1 MTIATVV
8 KPAPSV
14 RDHSRYILRR
24 VADCF
29 LRENYRGTAAGR
41 AIPAGDEPFNGLVD
55 GVERYLVYEVPDTSR
70 LLIPVEP
77 DGFMQEWRVC
87 QPPFVH
93 IAKQGMRLIDSV
105 TEFLEILG
113 IGLEGEDSANIAA
126 FLDECQAAIVQGA
139 LCDAARG
146 EKSPAEAR
154 LDNHPAWHRAMLAND
169 RIASFL
175 DHPFYPT
182 ARAKHGFTAADLIA
196 YGPEYQRSFRLNW
209 LALPKDGLSVQGE
222 TPAVWPSFKDVGLDP
237 TLEYSHALLPVHP
250 FMHGEKL
257 DAILVEADLAD
268 HARKAPYEWLEV
280 VPTLSV
286 RALAL
291 AEEPGLHIKLPLAI
305 STLGRLNLRAI
316 KPVTINDGHVV
327 HALLE
332 EILASDPALGDKL
345 LLTDESGGAHHSDNR
360 FLAYILRRYPD
371 GLDDSEP
378 VPVAALMAP
387 MRDGRP
393 YVLHLVDRH
402 YGGDAD
408 RFIEDVCDLLL
419 GVHLRLAA
427 RYGIELEANQQNSIL
442 LFGQSGLRLLLKDN
456 DSPRI
461 HAALLRSAYAGS
473 DAWLS
478 QLQDARIT
486 ATDAADAAQMLITIT
501 IQLNLGV
508 VIEGM
513 GRHLG
518 KTMAYRRTLRAAVE
532 RHLDLLEGEGIA
544 TGALRAA
551 LLEASHFPIKYLL
564 RAATLESRSAIGAAD
579 VNKAYGRTAPNFLL
593 PGDGR

>member
-1 MTIATVV
+1 MNIATAV

-29 LRENYRGTAAGR
+29 LRENYRGLAAGR
-41 AIPAGDEPFNGLVD
+41 VIPAGDESFDSLVD
-55 GVERYLVYEVPDTSR
+55 GVERYLVYEAHDMSR

-87 QPPFVH
+87 AVPFIH
-93 IAKQGMRLIDSV
+93 IGGQGARLIDSV
-105 TEFLEILG
+105 TEFLEIIG
-113 IGLEGEDSANIAA
+113 SGLEGEDSANITA
-126 FLDECQAAIVQGA
+126 FLDECQAAIAQGA
-139 LCDAARG
+139 LCDATRG

-154 LDNHPAWHRAMLAND
+154 LENHPAWHRAMLAND

-182 ARAKHGFTAADLIA
+182 ARAKHGFAAADLIA
-196 YGPEYQRSFRLNW
+196 YGPEYQRPFRLNW
-209 LALPKDGLSVQGE
+209 LAVPNDGLFIQGE
-222 TPAVWPSFKDVGLDP
+222 LPAIWPSFQDVGLDP
-237 TLEYSHALLPVHP
+237 ALENSHALLPVHP
-250 FMHGEKL
+250 FMEGEKL
-257 DAILVEADLAD
+257 DAILAEAGLA
-268 HARKAPYEWLEV
+268 HHVYKAPNEWLAV

-291 AEEPGLHIKLPLAI
+291 IDEPGLHIKLPLAI

-332 EILASDPALGDKL
+332 EILASDSALGNKL
-345 LLTDESGGAHHSDNR
+345 LLTDESGGAHHSGNR
-360 FLAYILRRYPD
+360 FLAYILRHYPE
-371 GLDDSEP
+371 GLDGSEP

-387 MRDGRP
+387 LSDGRP
-393 YVLHLVDRH
+393 YALHLVDRH

-408 RFIEDVCDLLL
+408 RFVHDFCELLL

-442 LFGQSGLRLLLKDN
+442 LFEQSGLRLLLKDN

-461 HAALLRSAYAGS
+461 DAEALRSAWPRS
-473 DAWLS
+473 DVWLS
-478 QLQDARIT
+478 RLQDARIT
-486 ATDAADAAQMLITIT
+486 ATDAAGAAQMLITIT
-501 IQLNLGV
+501 IQLNLGA

-518 KTMAYRRTLRAAVE
+518 KTTAYRRTLRAAVE
-532 RHLDLLEGEGIA
+532 RHLDMLEGEGIA

-551 LLEASHFPIKYLL
+551 LLEASHYPIKYLL
-564 RAATLESRSAIGAAD
+564 RAATLESRKAMGAAD

-593 PGDGR
+593 TGDGR